1 MIVLVCL
8 AALALV
14 FRLAT
19 HRLRREDLAVVAVA
33 LVGFLMVWA
42 QIWVADGKPF
52 PERRYWLQ
60 GFVLLFLWAAWGA
73 CRVSDALARRLPPA
87 RFFAPTLVFLLL
99 ALDIVALFKP
109 QIPVGRHYVH
119 AQAGAW
125 AAAAIRADWKGP
137 ARDEKVAFSI
147 RDYHPAARPIVETP
161 AHLRRVVYEV
171 GGRHAR
177 MEVFGAA
184 DAPDYVL
191 DENRQS
197 TTLKKG
203 GYELMAERAF
213 GERHFSLYRRKTRHR
228 RTKKP

>member
-19 HRLRREDLAVVAVA
+19 HRLRREELAVVAVA

-87 RFFAPTLVFLLL
+87 RFFAPIT
-99 ALDIVALFKP
+99 
-109 QIPVGRHYVH
+109 
-119 AQAGAW
+119 
-125 AAAAIRADWKGP
+125 
-137 ARDEKVAFSI
+137 
-147 RDYHPAARPIVETP
+147 
-161 AHLRRVVYEV
+161 
-171 GGRHAR
+171 
-177 MEVFGAA
+177 
-184 DAPDYVL
+184 
-191 DENRQS
+191 
-197 TTLKKG
+197 
-203 GYELMAERAF
+203 
-213 GERHFSLYRRKTRHR
+213 
-228 RTKKP
+228 